1 MDRVIDEVTPARKVG
16 RASTKR
22 VLRQGVDAIRR
33 EPGSPEDGRGAGV
46 EILYAAA
53 AELLT
58 AKDVSTV
65 LTSGVRHARK
75 LLSTDVAF
83 VMLLNPLTNVLRLEA
98 SVGHRTPTFTT
109 IVRPVQ
115 ASTAVGTGKPVQSAD
130 FLNDNRL
137 DHDPPTDEILRKEGM
152 RTVLA
157 VPLNSPGG
165 ILGALYVGNR
175 YVHRFHAH
183 EVEALLHLADHVSSA
198 LVLTQA
204 LAEVVSRLD
213 QATKRYVEAEA
224 ERSLLARAEEIR
236 RTVTDGLQERDG
248 LSAVTG
254 ALAECLDRTLMV
266 TDWKLTVMA
275 HVHGHSAPGGVKSLS
290 AVLNRPE
297 SLEAV
302 AACMDTH
309 RPARAG
315 KEWLVAPIEA
325 GRNLLGYLWVAQPE
339 DAREIELVELVM
351 ERMIPLVAMERFS
364 KGDTERRLHNDFM
377 YELLND
383 RFPDLGML
391 EARAAQVWSRYG
403 EPHRPV
409 ILNIS
414 ATGEHWGNRLE
425 VARRL
430 IATARSHEFAT
441 VYGGH
446 LVLLVTP
453 TPRPQVEAT
462 VSEICQLLERNH
474 LNATAVVGAE
484 CRDLREWREC
494 ILSALKLNDLLGTS
508 GILWGDGLEAL
519 AQLFEP
525 TQRDRLE
532 VLCRA
537 ALAPLKGKKGLMD
550 ALQAYFQCG
559 GNKADAARRLSI
571 HVNTLRQRLERAEQL
586 LGGSV
591 DDSMRAVPL
600 RLALLVREVIPDS

>member
-1 MDRVIDEVTPARKVG
+1 MDRVIDEVTPVRKVG
-16 RASTKR
+16 RSSAKR
-22 VLRQGVDAIRR
+22 LVRNAVETIRR
-33 EPGSPEDGRGAGV
+33 EPGSSEDRLDAGV
-46 EILYAAA
+46 EALYAAA
-53 AELLT
+53 AELLN
-58 AKDVSTV
+58 AKDVSAV
-65 LTSGVRHARK
+65 LTMGVRHARK

-83 VMLLNPLTNVLRLEA
+83 VMLLNRQTNFLRLEA

-109 IVRPVQ
+109 IMRPVQ
-115 ASTAVGTGKPVQSAD
+115 ASTAVGTGKPIQSAD
-130 FLNDNRL
+130 FLNDSRL

-157 VPLNSPGG
+157 VPLHSPGG

-175 YVHRFHAH
+175 YVHRFPDAD
-183 EVEALLHLADHVSSA
+183 VDALLRLAGHVSSA
-198 LVLTQA
+198 LVLMQA
-204 LAEVVSRLD
+204 LEETVSRLD
-213 QATKRYVEAEA
+213 QATKRYADAEA
-224 ERSLLARAEEIR
+224 HRSLLARAEEIR

-248 LSAVTG
+248 LTAMTG

-275 HVHGHSAPGGVKSLS
+275 HVHGHSTPAGVKSLS
-290 AVLNRPE
+290 TVLNRPE

-302 AACMDTH
+302 AACTDTH

-315 KEWLVAPIEA
+315 KDWLVAPIEA
-325 GRNLLGYLWVAQPE
+325 GRNLLGYLWVTQPE
-339 DAREIELVELVM
+339 EAHDIELVELVM
-351 ERMIPLVAMERFS
+351 ERMIPLVALERFS
-364 KGDTERRLHNDFM
+364 KGDTERRHHNDFI

-391 EARAAQVWSRYG
+391 EARAPQVWGRYG

-409 ILNIS
+409 ILNIN
-414 ATGEHWGNRLE
+414 ATGEHWVNRLE

-430 IATARSHEFAT
+430 IATARPHEFTA

-446 LVLLVTP
+446 LVLLITP
-453 TPRPQVEAT
+453 TKRQQVETA
-462 VSEICQLLERNH
+462 VSEIRQLLERNH

-484 CRDLREWREC
+484 CRDLREWRDC
-494 ILSALKLNDLLGTS
+494 ILSALKLNDLLGTT
-508 GILWGDGLEAL
+508 GILWADGLEAL

-571 HVNTLRQRLERAEQL
+571 HVNTLRQRLERAEHL
-586 LGGSV
+586 LGGSI

-600 RLALLVREVIPDS
+600 RLALLVRDVIPDS

>member
-1 MDRVIDEVTPARKVG
+1 VIDEVKPAQKAG
-16 RASTKR
+16 RASSKR
-22 VLRQGVDAIRR
+22 MSRTAADRGAIAA
-33 EPGSPEDGRGAGV
+33 SPEGRAGAV
-46 EILYAAA
+46 AEVLYTAAA
-53 AELLT
+53 DLLT
-58 AKDVSTV
+58 AKDVSAV
-65 LTSGVRHARK
+65 LTSAVRHARK
-75 LLSTDVAF
+75 LLSTDIAF
-83 VMLLNPLTNVLRLEA
+83 VMLLNPVANVLRLEA

-130 FLNDNRL
+130 FLNDSRL
-137 DHDPPTDEILRKEGM
+137 DHDPPTDDLLRKEGM
-152 RTVLA
+152 LSVLA
-157 VPLNSPGG
+157 VPLRSAEG

-175 YVHRFHAH
+175 YAHRFP
-183 EVEALLHLADHVSSA
+183 VSDVDALNRLAEHVSAA

-204 LAEVVSRLD
+204 LAEAGSRLD
-213 QATKRYVEAEA
+213 QATKRYLEAEA

-248 LSAVTG
+248 LTAVTG

-275 HVHGHSAPGGVKSLS
+275 HMHGSSGPTGSKSPA

-302 AACMDTH
+302 AACTDTH

-315 KEWLVAPIEA
+315 KDWLVAPIEA
-325 GRNLLGYLWVAQPE
+325 GRNLLGYLWVAQSQ
-339 DAREIELVELVM
+339 DAGDTELIELVM

-364 KGDTERRLHNDFM
+364 KGDTDRRLQSDFM

-383 RFPDLGML
+383 RLPDFSLL
-391 EARAAQVWSRYG
+391 ETRAAQVWSRYG

-409 ILNIS
+409 VLNVG
-414 ATGEHWGNRLE
+414 ATGEQWGNRLE

-430 IATARSHEFAT
+430 VATARPHEFAT

-446 LVLLVTP
+446 LILLVTP
-453 TPRPQVEAT
+453 TARHQVEAT
-462 VSEICQLLERNH
+462 VSEVRQLLERNH
-474 LNATAVVGAE
+474 LSATAVVGAQ

-494 ILSALKLNDLLGTS
+494 ILAALKLNDLLGTT
-508 GILWGDGLEAL
+508 GILWADGLEAL

-532 VLCRA
+532 ILCRA
-537 ALAPLKGKKGLMD
+537 ALAPLKGRKGLMD
-550 ALQAYFQCG
+550 ALQAYFQHG
-559 GNKADAARRLSI
+559 GNKSDAARSLSI

-591 DDSMRAVPL
+591 DDSIRAVPL
-600 RLALLVREVIPDS
+600 RLALLVREVIPEP

>member
-1 MDRVIDEVTPARKVG
+1 MDGVIDEVKPVQKAAKASAR
-16 RASTKR
+16 RAPRTT
-22 VLRQGVDAIRR
+22 V
-33 EPGSPEDGRGAGV
+33 ERGAMPVSPDVRPGAV
-46 EILYAAA
+46 AEVLYSAAA
-53 AELLT
+53 DLLT
-58 AKDVSTV
+58 TRDVSAV
-65 LTSGVRHARK
+65 LTSAVRHARK
-75 LLSTDVAF
+75 LLSTDIAF
-83 VMLLNPLTNVLRLEA
+83 VMLLNPATNVLRLEA

-130 FLNDNRL
+130 FLNDSRL
-137 DHDPPTDEILRKEGM
+137 DHDPPTDDLLRKEGM
-152 RTVLA
+152 LSVLA
-157 VPLNSPGG
+157 VPLRSREG

-175 YVHRFHAH
+175 YAHRFPAP
-183 EVEALLHLADHVSSA
+183 EVDALNRLADHVSAA

-204 LAEVVSRLD
+204 LAEAGARLD
-213 QATKRYVEAEA
+213 QATKRYLEAEA

-248 LSAVTG
+248 LTAVTG

-266 TDWKLTVMA
+266 TDWKLAVMA
-275 HVHGHSAPGGVKSLS
+275 HTHGSSGPTGSKSPA

-302 AACMDTH
+302 AACSDTH

-315 KEWLVAPIEA
+315 KDWLVAPIEA
-325 GRNLLGYLWVAQPE
+325 GRNLLGYLWVAQSK
-339 DAREIELVELVM
+339 DAGDTELIELVM

-364 KGDTERRLHNDFM
+364 KGDTDRRLQSDFL

-383 RFPDLGML
+383 RLPDLTLL
-391 EARAAQVWSRYG
+391 ETRAAQVWSRYG

-409 ILNIS
+409 VLNVG
-414 ATGEHWGNRLE
+414 ATGEQWGNRLE

-430 IATARSHEFAT
+430 VATARPHEFAT

-446 LVLLVTP
+446 LILLVTP
-453 TPRPQVEAT
+453 TARHQVEAT
-462 VSEICQLLERNH
+462 VSEVRQLLERNH
-474 LNATAVVGAE
+474 LSATAVVGAQ

-494 ILSALKLNDLLGTS
+494 ILAALKLNDLLGTT
-508 GILWGDGLEAL
+508 GILWADGLEAL

-532 VLCRA
+532 ILCRA
-537 ALAPLKGKKGLMD
+537 ALAPLQGRKGLMD
-550 ALQAYFQCG
+550 ALQAYFQHG
-559 GNKADAARRLSI
+559 GNKSDAARSLSI

-591 DDSMRAVPL
+591 DDSIRAVPL
-600 RLALLVREVIPDS
+600 RLALLVREVIPNP